1 MLSSF
6 LLFHAPVDVCRVCF
20 PRRQCL
26 LLFVDYLQKQERRW
40 SPYVLRFFV
49 REQYA
54 HDDGAVS
61 AAITRWEARVHPKRK
76 TGTVYTTC
84 GFDTGRLAHIFYDYF
99 PQSSTISSLSR
110 QEDYATASGAISFDY
125 RIHFNTTKAADILVH
140 DGGDCGAKHV
150 RIKWLK
156 QHFAGKIFFWN
167 LKAAAQLGMERC
179 ELSNELET
187 ISDHPAGLEVF
198 KKKVEDQIKRASRAS
213 TGLNAF
219 MISSQP
225 TWARNIY
232 VYVSF
237 VAIVVIGIVPPR
249 LWPIILRIIVA
260 RMIVNTNININNIN
274 HRATKQDFFLI
285 YVAHKCV
292 KYRNRFALALS
303 LVGRVMMELGDE
315 EYQQK

>member
-1 MLSSF
+1 
-6 LLFHAPVDVCRVCF
+6 
-20 PRRQCL
+20 
-26 LLFVDYLQKQERRW
+26 
-40 SPYVLRFFV
+40 
-49 REQYA
+49 
-54 HDDGAVS
+54 
-61 AAITRWEARVHPKRK
+61 
-76 TGTVYTTC
+76 
-84 GFDTGRLAHIFYDYF
+84 
-99 PQSSTISSLSR
+99 
-110 QEDYATASGAISFDY
+110 
-125 RIHFNTTKAADILVH
+125 
-140 DGGDCGAKHV
+140 
-150 RIKWLK
+150 
-156 QHFAGKIFFWN
+156 
-167 LKAAAQLGMERC
+167 MERC

>member
-20 PRRQCL
+20 PRCQWL

-40 SPYVLRFFV
+40 SPYVLGFFV

-61 AAITRWEARVHPKRK
+61 ASITRWEARVHPKRK

-167 LKAAAQLGMERC
+167 LK
-179 ELSNELET
+179 
-187 ISDHPAGLEVF
+187 
-198 KKKVEDQIKRASRAS
+198 
-213 TGLNAF
+213 
-219 MISSQP
+219 
-225 TWARNIY
+225 
-232 VYVSF
+232 
-237 VAIVVIGIVPPR
+237 PR
-249 LWPIILRIIVA
+249 LSWEWRDASFPTSLRPFQTT
-260 RMIVNTNININNIN
+260 R
-274 HRATKQDFFLI
+274 
-285 YVAHKCV
+285 
-292 KYRNRFALALS
+292 
-303 LVGRVMMELGDE
+303 LV
-315 EYQQK
+315 